1 MRMIIDQLPSIDA
14 LVDSLEEMNY
24 LLTISR
30 GLIGDRVAFF
40 SKNNLGL
47 SSVMCLEMK
56 LLPDFFPKRLKA
68 FKIPHLLQAEVSKQ
82 IDVMLKQDVIVPS
95 KTPLVCVLKGPRG

>member
-1 MRMIIDQLPSIDA
+1 
-14 LVDSLEEMNY
+14 
-24 LLTISR
+24 
-30 GLIGDRVAFF
+30 
-40 SKNNLGL
+40 
-47 SSVMCLEMK
+47 MK